1 MPWAVS
7 TEMRSTEET
16 AGSSWPSTSN
26 RMPLIRWASS
36 PATLGADWTSSRPAR
51 QEYLGVRLGGPNPAR
66 FLAGLRR
73 LPPAPPDTLARAAQ
87 TVLAVLAGPPEAD
100 VVALEAL
107 ADSEQALLAGI
118 ASYVLAYAREALGDL
133 DGALSATR
141 RALAAFERRGSA
153 WLRAAAHSRIG
164 EMCLRAGEAGSG
176 DTTVL
181 HLSAALAVA
190 EAYGARSTVK
200 RVRALIVGANL
211 QRGALDQADAS
222 WN

>member
-16 AGSSWPSTSN
+16 AGGSWPSTSN
-26 RMPLIRWASS
+26 RMPLIWWASS

-141 RALAAFERRGSA
+141 RALALLSG
-153 WLRAAAHSRIG
+153 AAVH
-164 EMCLRAGEAGSG
+164 GSG
-176 DTTVL
+176 PPPIPA
-181 HLSAALAVA
+181 SARCACALARP
-190 EAYGARSTVK
+190 ARVT
-200 RVRALIVGANL
+200 
-211 QRGALDQADAS
+211 QRCFT
-222 WN
+222 